1 MKVSDASIK
10 ILSEIDD
17 YIYNYA
23 NVRTN
28 GDIQELLSIWEGMTY
43 SDRISMAHRI
53 DAKDMAEVLISD
65 KGTVG
70 GSMITTVLLLRLL
83 GLNNTAA
90 RLEFLTHSALM
101 HAQLSET
108 IEDIKFKGK
117 ISKKNSDNASGPK
130 NKNYEQTISILTA
143 TWNEYPNTT
152 KNSMIKRVYGYF
164 NGAVS
169 EQSIGRW
176 IKEEGFG
183 PKQKVRPCPPFKLVI
198 PS

>member
-1 MKVSDASIK
+1 MKTSDASIK

-28 GDIQELLSIWEGMTY
+28 GNIHELLSIWEGMNY
-43 SDRISMAHRI
+43 SDRIAMAHRI

-143 TWNEYPNTT
+143 TWNGYPNTT
-152 KNSMIKRVYGYF
+152 KNAMIKKVYEHFEGT
-164 NGAVS
+164 VS
-169 EQSIGRW
+169 EQSISRW
-176 IKEEGFG
+176 IKENGFG
-183 PKQKVRPCPPFKLVI
+183 PKQKIRPCPHFKLVI

>member
-10 ILSEIDD
+10 VLSEIDD

-23 NVRTN
+23 SAKTQNN
-28 GDIQELLSIWEGMTY
+28 FYELLSIWDGM
-43 SDRISMAHRI
+43 SFDDRIAMAQRI
-53 DAKDMAEVLISD
+53 DKNDMSKVLFEE
-65 KGTVG
+65 KGTIG
-70 GSMITTVLLLRLL
+70 GSLIATTLILKLL

-90 RLEFLTHSALM
+90 RLEFLTHSAVM
-101 HAQLSET
+101 HSHLSET

-152 KNSMIKRVYGYF
+152 KNSMIKRVHGYF

-169 EQSIGRW
+169 EQSIIRW
-176 IKEEGFG
+176 IKEHGFG
-183 PKQKVRPCPPFKLVI
+183 PKQKVRPCPPFKLII